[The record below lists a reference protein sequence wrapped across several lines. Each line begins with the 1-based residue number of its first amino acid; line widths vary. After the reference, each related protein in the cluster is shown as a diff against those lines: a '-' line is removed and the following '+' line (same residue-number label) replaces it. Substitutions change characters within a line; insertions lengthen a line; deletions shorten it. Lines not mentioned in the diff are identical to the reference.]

1 MASIKLNSI
10 SIPKRESKDVV
21 FKDIHLD
28 VVLNTT
34 RNNQLSKDPE
44 VRDIEADVNI
54 NAIKN
59 SITSLLTTSPG
70 EKILNPIFGIDFGD
84 LLFLPV
90 SESRAEVIGEGIIEV
105 IEKFEPRISLLSLEI
120 TPKMEEQVYIC
131 DFVYSIPR
139 FKNERISLTGRLSQS
154 GFYV

>member
-10 SIPKRESKDVV
+10 SLPKKEDKDVL
-21 FKDIHLD
+21 FKDLHLD
-28 VVLNTT
+28 LVLNTS
-34 RNNQLSKDPE
+34 RNNQLAKDPE
-44 VRDIEADVNI
+44 VRDLEADVNI
-54 NAIKN
+54 NAIQN
-59 SITSLLTTSPG
+59 SIISLLTTSPG

-105 IEKFEPRISLLSLEI
+105 IEKFEPRMSLINLEI
-120 TPKMEEQVYIC
+120 TPKIEDQTYIC
-131 DFVYSIPR
+131 NFTYSIPR
-139 FKNERISLTGRLSQS
+139 FDNERISFKGRLSQS